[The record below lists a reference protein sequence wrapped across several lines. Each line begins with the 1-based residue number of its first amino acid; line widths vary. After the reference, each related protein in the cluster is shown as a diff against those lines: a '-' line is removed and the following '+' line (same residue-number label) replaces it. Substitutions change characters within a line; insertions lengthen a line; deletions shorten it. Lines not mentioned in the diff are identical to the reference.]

1 MKMCPTCRTQYTD
14 DNLRFCLQD
23 GSLLIAPLPT
33 DTPTVAFDETP
44 TVVRP
49 SDSQTTSRRTQPD
62 GKAIPIYKPK
72 RRRSIIIPVLAACVV
87 LILVLAGA
95 SIGYWIYQH
104 NQREVA
110 NNNSGNTSN
119 SKQSPGNVSGY
130 FPSPTLRSTA
140 SPNSKPPMPPETP
153 VETDQES
160 AKQAVSQSVYSWGSA
175 AEAGDLD
182 SYMGN
187 YADTVD
193 YYNRAALGR
202 SQVRNDKARAFNL
215 YSSMRMTLS
224 NLNVSLDETGTRAT
238 AEFDKEWDF
247 RGKKNSS
254 GKVRSQLRLKLDGG
268 RWVITSERDTRV
280 YYTN

>member
-14 DNLRFCLQD
+14 DTLRFCLQD
-23 GSLLIAPLPT
+23 GSLLIVPLPA

-44 TVVRP
+44 TVVRA
-49 SDSQTTSRRTQPD
+49 SDSQVTARATQPD
-62 GKAIPIYKPK
+62 VKAIPALKPK
-72 RRRSIIIPVLAACVV
+72 RRRSIIVSVFLACAT
-87 LILVLAGA
+87 LILLFAGA
-95 SIGYWIYQH
+95 AIGYWIYQ
-104 NQREVA
+104 NNRPEAA
-110 NNNSGNTSN
+110 NNNSGNTS

-130 FPSPTLRSTA
+130 FPSSTPRSTV
-140 SPNSKPPMPPETP
+140 SPTSKPPRPPETP
-153 VETDQES
+153 AETDQES
-160 AKQAVSQSVYSWGSA
+160 AKQAVSRSVYSWGSA

-182 SYMGN
+182 SYMGK

-193 YYNRAALGR
+193 YYNRSSLSR
-202 SQVRNDKARAFNL
+202 SQVRNDKARAFSL
-215 YSSMRMTLS
+215 YSSMRMTLG
-224 NLNVSLDETGTRAT
+224 NLNVSLDETGTRGT

-268 RWVITSERDTRV
+268 RWLITSERDLRV